1 MGANEYFELIQSIR
15 LDLLDLFGSGYVIDH
30 CISALSR
37 KGEKAKEHQEML
49 TCMNYFADCIK
60 IITENTAK
68 SVRQDQ
74 EGSYVTRHLN
84 DLLDP
89 DRAAEPER
97 SGDEIAADIIR
108 RAGLVTKSDQERG
121 GGEGD

>member
-37 KGEKAKEHQEML
+37 KGEKAKEKQKML

-60 IITENTAK
+60 VITENTAK

-74 EGSYVTRHLN
+74 GSYVTRRLN
-84 DLLDP
+84 DLLDS
-89 DRAAEPER
+89 DRTAEPER
-97 SGDEIAADIIR
+97 SGDEIAADIIQ

>member
-15 LDLLDLFGSGYVIDH
+15 LDLLNLFGSGYVIDH

-37 KGEKAKEHQEML
+37 KGEKTKEEQRML

-74 EGSYVTRHLN
+74 GSYVTRRLN

-89 DRAAEPER
+89 DRTADPER
-97 SGDEIAADIIR
+97 SGDEIAADIIQ
-108 RAGLVTKSDQERG
+108 RAELKTKTDPEG
-121 GGEGD
+121 GGDD